1 MFDVRRS
8 FSILRGLSP
17 PGGGS
22 SARRSGCR
30 RPGRFRV
37 LPVRAG
43 VEIVEGGAHG
53 GEGEKQ
59 DVDDGNQKPEAEPE
73 VKGQAAQ
80 EKPQAAAEGELPPGR
95 DQVRVVPGPGLLEF
109 SGMWTVAGSFEPGS
123 GTVTVVD
130 GCADGP
136 AVVNGDNGF
145 YNFIITSSRGQ
156 EVKFEAGTTQT
167 ISNRFQSTG
176 QDGMRTLLRS
186 TAAGQAAFV
195 CLDPGGTQMVEAIDV
210 ADNRVPDLNECQHL
224 APGDPSDHNSVDSGN
239 TFGWF
244 DNTGSGVPVPTL
256 GRAGAAVLALLSL
269 LLGGLAIRRL
279 SAQT

>member
-1 MFDVRRS
+1 MESSGRMRGYRHAGVGRTVRVSAAVVLWAVFCVLASAGGALAVGRITVGAGSTVNLSDAAVRMGCGDFTVEDSAAAAIGAGTLGRVRDVRIEGS
-8 FSILRGLSP
+8 TGALRM
-17 PGGGS
+17 
-22 SARRSGCR
+22 
-30 RPGRFRV
+30 
-37 LPVRAG
+37 
-43 VEIVEGGAHG
+43 
-53 GEGEKQ
+53 
-59 DVDDGNQKPEAEPE
+59 
-73 VKGQAAQ
+73 AA
-80 EKPQAAAEGELPPGR
+80 
-95 DQVRVVPGPGLLEF
+95 GLLEF